1 MAFGKVVTQLVIE
14 GINKSK
20 KAFDEADGQLKKL
33 TATAKAA
40 GAVLAGA
47 ISVAALSEWVRT
59 SIDAIDMT
67 GELAERVG
75 MAASEFAGLQYAA
88 KFASIEGEA
97 LAATLIKFNQNVVK
111 AAEGGKAQ
119 AEAFDSIGVSIR
131 NADGS
136 VKGSSQLLLEIADR
150 FAELP
155 DGAQKTAL
163 AIELFGKQGAKLLPL
178 LNKGSAGI
186 GELTQQARE
195 LGLVLDDSAYA
206 ASGEF
211 NDSMDVLAASS
222 EGAGLRVAANL
233 VPALNDVTGL
243 LLDFSKDARSA
254 GETANFL
261 GTGLKLLTSV
271 GVVVVAVFKSI
282 GDQIGAMAAVVAAV
296 VRGDFKGASE
306 IASQSFDDMVD
317 TADNAG
323 RRLEKLWN
331 GDFGQEAQIEQNQR
345 LLASFD
351 ATVSGMGKTA
361 ESAAAHMNDLKDTQK
376 QLVKDAQESLKAQVS
391 AQTKANAELE
401 KAKQAQV
408 DTAKRYKDALAK
420 LEAGASGDPSYGQAQ
435 TLKVQAR
442 QAQQAGN
449 VDEAKRKAQ
458 AALEIIQSLQ
468 DAGAN
473 TLGFAGF
480 VKELQSIEQ
489 AADQIQLARAQ
500 ESVAHTTESVKQLKA
515 EIEAVKKTDISI
527 NLPPDQV
534 AAITKQFEDLA
545 AKLSPMLTFTATVKV
560 PSTDDV
566 AASSAGSTT
575 TRGFATGTRSA
586 PPGMAWV
593 GENGPELLKFRG
605 GEEVFTTDASRNLM
619 QRLAGMRSPDLASGS
634 FAEAAS
640 AIGVGSKGTI
650 VLDLGGGRSYSLEAA
665 GQTWDD
671 ILRNEARKH
680 RRRRS

>member
-1 MAFGKVVTQLVIE
+1 MSKVTTQLVIE
-14 GINKSK
+14 GKNNSK

-47 ISVAALSEWVRT
+47 ISAAALTQWVRT

-75 MAASEFAGLQYAA
+75 MAAGEFAGLQYAA

-97 LAATLIKFNQNVVK
+97 LASTLIKFNQNVAK
-111 AAEGGKAQ
+111 AAEGGKSQ

-155 DGAQKTAL
+155 DGAQKSAL

-186 GELTQQARE
+186 TELTRQAQE

-206 ASGEF
+206 AAGQF
-211 NDSMDVLAASS
+211 NDSMDVLAAST
-222 EGAGLRVAANL
+222 EGAGFKVAANL
-233 VPALNDVTGL
+233 VPTLNDITGL
-243 LLDFSKDARSA
+243 VLDFSKDARSA
-254 GETANFL
+254 GEASSFL

-282 GDQIGAMAAVVAAV
+282 GDQIGAMAAIVAAV
-296 VRGDFKGASE
+296 VRGDFQGAAD
-306 IASQSFDDMVD
+306 IAKQSFADTVD
-317 TADNAG
+317 TADKAAE
-323 RRLEKLWN
+323 RMKKLWN
-331 GDFGQEAQIEQNQR
+331 GDFGQEAQVEQNAR
-345 LLASFD
+345 LAKSFD
-351 ATVSGMGKTA
+351 ATVSGMGKSV
-361 ESAAAHMNDLKDTQK
+361 ESATAKMNEMKDVQT
-376 QLVKDAQESLKAQVS
+376 QLVKDAQESLKAQIS

-408 DTAKRYKDALAK
+408 ETAKRYKDALAK
-420 LEAGASGDPSYGQAQ
+420 LETGGSGEPSFGQAQ
-435 TLKVQAR
+435 SLKVQAR

-468 DAGAN
+468 EAGAN
-473 TLGFAGF
+473 TYGFTGF
-480 VKELQSIEQ
+480 VKELQGIEE
-489 AADQIQLARAQ
+489 AADRIQLDRAQ
-500 ESVAHTTESVKQLKA
+500 ESVEHTTQAVKELKA
-515 EIEAVKKTDISI
+515 DIEAIKKTELSI

-560 PSTDDV
+560 PSTDEV
-566 AASSAGSTT
+566 AASTAATP

-593 GENGPELLKFRG
+593 GENGPELLKFNG
-605 GEEVFTTDASRNLM
+605 GEEVFTTSASRALM
-619 QRLAGMRSPDLASGS
+619 QRLAGMRLPDLGSGS

-640 AIGVGSKGTI
+640 AVGVGSKGTI
-650 VLDLGGGRSYSLEAA
+650 VLDLGGGRSYSLEAG